1 MVNNYYKIDH
11 KSEDVYS
18 IQLSFYAP
26 NCRQSIRMKVM
37 NACRHTFWLVLY
49 IITTVLFIYM
59 ASYSVDFT
67 HPNPP
72 QTIN

>member
-11 KSEDVYS
+11 KSEGVYS
-18 IQLSFYAP
+18 TQFLCTELS
-26 NCRQSIRMKVM
+26 SIHSDESDE
-37 NACRHTFWLVLY
+37 CLQTY
-49 IITTVLFIYM
+49 ILATVLFIYM
-59 ASYSVDFT
+59 ASYSVDFR